1 MSVSVVP
8 AEGRTSIRIHQRIRG
23 LAAMVTASTLMA
35 GAVAAPFIAVMAD
48 RLMSRP
54 TPRWVR
60 SLGIDLFIHH
70 SDAQAIAI
78 GIGALAIAAAIP
90 FGRAINKLLARQQER
105 RVRLLT
111 EAVSANTRLAID
123 TE

>member
-1 MSVSVVP
+1 
-8 AEGRTSIRIHQRIRG
+8 
-23 LAAMVTASTLMA
+23 MA

-48 RLMSRP
+48 RLMNRP

-60 SLGIDLFIHH
+60 SLGIDLFIHR

-78 GIGALAIAAAIP
+78 GIGVLTIAAAIP
-90 FGRAINKLLARQQER
+90 IGRAINKLVARQQER